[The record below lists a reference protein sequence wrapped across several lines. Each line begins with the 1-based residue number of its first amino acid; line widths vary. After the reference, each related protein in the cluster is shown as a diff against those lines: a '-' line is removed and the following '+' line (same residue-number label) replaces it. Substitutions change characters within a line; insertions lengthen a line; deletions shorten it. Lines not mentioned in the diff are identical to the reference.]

1 MNITLNFHCLMTSLV
16 AQPCPGEYK
25 WVFVPAE
32 APVADFTGPAE
43 EFLCLIIAHML
54 YIFFTNQQMLR
65 L

>member
-1 MNITLNFHCLMTSLV
+1 MTSLV

-32 APVADFTGPAE
+32 APVADFSGPAE
-43 EFLCLIIAHML
+43 EFLCLIVAHML